1 MRKLPDIS
9 KTRSSPKTAK
19 HDSAHLHVS
28 GRATYIDDR
37 PEMAGQLHAGFGL
50 STQAH
55 AEIISMDLE
64 AVKNSPGVVMVVTAD
79 DIPGHK
85 DIGPVYPGDM
95 LLADGKVDYIGQ
107 PVFAVAATSHLA
119 AKKAARKAN
128 IEYKALEPVL
138 GIDQAM
144 QEESFLRP
152 EHVMRK
158 GDAHRA
164 IAEAPRR
171 LEGAMSNGAQEH
183 FYLEGQIASVVPLE
197 DNQYHIYTSSQHPS
211 EVQKLVAEVLGIPL
225 HKVVADVRRMGGGF
239 GGKETQAAGPACI
252 AALLA
257 SKTGQPVKFRV
268 DRSQDMMSTGK
279 RHPFRHRYRAGFD
292 SKGVIKGIDIEVAG
306 DGGYSPDLTD
316 AIVDRAMFHSDNAYY
331 LDNAIVTGH
340 RCKTNIAS
348 NTAFRGFGGPQ
359 GMLVIERA
367 MDDIA
372 RATGL
377 DPLDVRLNN
386 LYGIGERNVTHYHQT
401 FEHNVLP
408 ELMAKLEE
416 SSEYRKRRQE
426 ITAFNRN
433 SPVLKKGLSMTP
445 LKFGISFTA
454 KHLNQA
460 GTLVHVYTDGSIQV
474 NHGGTEMGQGLYV
487 KVAQVVAHEFGVGLD
502 QVQVTSTRTDK
513 VPNTSP
519 TAASSGSDL
528 NGKAAQ
534 DACQKIRDRLITFAA
549 EHYQEQPE
557 AIQFADGHVH
567 MKERTIPFVELI
579 QAAYFNRVSLS
590 SSGFYSTPEIHYDRE
605 TASGRPFYYFACGAS
620 VSEVVV
626 DTLTGEYRVER
637 VDILHDVG
645 RSLNPAI
652 DRGQIEGGF
661 IQGMGWM
668 TTEEVVWDEQ
678 GRLLSNNPATYK
690 IPTIEDL
697 PAIFNVELFEQDNP
711 EHTIYHS
718 KATGEPPLML
728 SISVWSAIRDAVSSL
743 SDYTVSPDIDVPAT
757 PERVLKAISKIK
769 ERPHTEPLK
778 KEEAAYGVD

>member
-1 MRKLPDIS
+1 MRKLPDIKQPG
-9 KTRSSPKTAK
+9 KTTSSAK

-28 GRATYIDDR
+28 GKATYIDDR
-37 PEMAGQLHAGFGL
+37 PDMAGQLHAGFGL
-50 STQAH
+50 STEAH
-55 AEIISMDLE
+55 AEIVSIDLE
-64 AVKNSPGVVMVVTAD
+64 AVKNSPGVVLVVTAK

-85 DIGPVYPGDM
+85 DIGPVFPGDV
-95 LLADGKVDYIGQ
+95 LLAEDKVQYVGQ
-107 PVFAVAATSHLA
+107 PVFAVAATSHMA
-119 AKKAARKAN
+119 AKKAVRKAR
-128 IEYKALEPVL
+128 IDYKPLEAVL
-138 GIDQAM
+138 GVDQAM
-144 QEESFLRP
+144 EKDSFLRP
-152 EHVMRK
+152 EHVMHK
-158 GDAHRA
+158 GDANRA

-171 LEGAMSNGAQEH
+171 LEGDMRNGAQEH

-197 DNQYHIYTSSQHPS
+197 DNQYHVYTSSQHPS

-225 HKVVADVRRMGGGF
+225 NKVVADVRRMGGGF
-239 GGKETQAAGPACI
+239 GGKETQAAAPACI

-257 SKTGQPVKFRV
+257 YKTARPVKLRI
-268 DRSQDMMSTGK
+268 DRQQDMMSTGK
-279 RHPFRHRYRAGFD
+279 RHPFRHSYRAGFD
-292 SKGVIKGIDIEVAG
+292 DQGVLQGIEMEVAG

-331 LDNAIVTGH
+331 LENAIVSGH

-359 GMLVIERA
+359 GMLIIERV

-372 RATGL
+372 RNTGL

-401 FEHNVLP
+401 VEHNVLP
-408 ELMAKLEE
+408 ELMETLAE
-416 SSEYRKRRQE
+416 SSNYRQRRQA
-426 ITAFNRN
+426 ITEFNKT
-433 SPVLKKGLSMTP
+433 SPVLKKGLSLTP
-445 LKFGISFTA
+445 VKFGISFTA

-460 GTLVHVYTDGSIQV
+460 GALVHIYTDGSIQV
-474 NHGGTEMGQGLYV
+474 NHGGTEMGQGLYI
-487 KVAQVVAHEFGVGLD
+487 KVAQVVAHEFGVSLD

-534 DACQKIRDRLITFAA
+534 DACQKIRDRLIKFAA
-549 EHYQEQPE
+549 EHYQENPDD
-557 AIQFADGHVH
+557 ITFTDGHVH
-567 MKERTIPFVELI
+567 MKERSIPFVELI
-579 QAAYFNRVSLS
+579 QTAYFNRISLS

-605 TASGRPFYYFACGAS
+605 KACGRPFYYFACGAS
-620 VSEVVV
+620 VSEVTV
-626 DTLTGEYRVER
+626 DRLTGEYKVDR

-668 TTEEVVWDEQ
+668 TTEEVVWNEQ
-678 GRLLSNNPATYK
+678 GQLLSNNPATYK

-697 PAIFNVELFEQDNP
+697 PPVFNVELFEQDNP

-728 SISVWSAIRDAVSSL
+728 AISAWSAIRDAVSSL
-743 SDYTVSPDIDVPAT
+743 SDYTTSPDIDVPAT
-757 PERVLKAISKIK
+757 PERVLKAVMDIQESQKTQPQ
-769 ERPHTEPLK
+769 RQQEPV
-778 KEEAAYGVD
+778 YGMD